1 METLKIEKNNVKM
14 IAHRGLSGLEKENT
28 AVAFVAAGNKSF
40 YGIETDI
47 HLTKDN
53 VFVISHDAHTGRV
66 SPVKFNIKDLT
77 YSELQKIDLYDFESN
92 ETKPYLK
99 YPTLKDYLIICKK
112 YDIA

>member
-53 VFVISHDAHTGRV
+53 VFVVPLKKGLRFAVCAV
-66 SPVKFNIKDLT
+66 SEEKCAVAPSIIK
-77 YSELQKIDLYDFESN
+77 N
-92 ETKPYLK
+92 ALK
-99 YPTLKDYLIICKK
+99 SIKG
-112 YDIA
+112 

>member
-53 VFVISHDAHTGRV
+53 VFVVPLKKGLRFAVCAV
-66 SPVKFNIKDLT
+66 SEEKCAAAPSIIKNALE
-77 YSELQKIDLYDFESN
+77 YVRSQNLAK
-92 ETKPYLK
+92 
-99 YPTLKDYLIICKK
+99 
-112 YDIA
+112 A